1 MLPLDSQMPLGTLH
15 ICTRGTIPFSVKLRH
30 YLNWKPEY
38 FSLEM
43 KYNFIQSSV
52 KYMQP
57 VHRTKADKIIH
68 NAWKLLALRK
78 GSGKNIFW
86 LNVWIFWNIYFQCV
100 YSKPTF
106 FLWYWAHLECFVF
119 IYIYTHKQFTF

>member
-1 MLPLDSQMPLGTLH
+1 MLPLDSQMPLGTPH
-15 ICTRGTIPFSVKLRH
+15 ICARGTIPFSVKLRH

-57 VHRTKADKIIH
+57 VHRTKANRLYTMPGNCWPSEKVQEKIFFG
-68 NAWKLLALRK
+68 LTY
-78 GSGKNIFW
+78 GFFETSIF
-86 LNVWIFWNIYFQCV
+86 NV
-100 YSKPTF
+100 
-106 FLWYWAHLECFVF
+106 
-119 IYIYTHKQFTF
+119 YIPNQRFSFDTELI